1 MEEGGGQDIMALSL
15 SLGLGSW
22 KEVPSAPSPSLEL
35 LYANPGGPVHW
46 NMKVRFQ
53 NIPLLGFVIW
63 AVVWRDSPEN
73 YGGLWRKCLLGD
85 FPRLATHWS
94 LSPVVIQAV
103 WWSGWGSDGVTLSH
117 PTHVTCGLFCHK
129 ELRALSWGFH
139 SSFNQP
145 TLID

>member
-22 KEVPSAPSPSLEL
+22 KEVSSAPSPSLDL

-63 AVVWRDSPEN
+63 AVVWWDSPEN

-103 WWSGWGSDGVTLSH
+103 WWSGWASDGRDPLSSY
-117 PTHVTCGLFCHK
+117 PYNLVVFFAT
-129 ELRALSWGFH
+129 R
-139 SSFNQP
+139 SSEPFP
-145 TLID
+145 GAFIPASTSPH